1 MRGLGN
7 VFQVLGVLAVMQ
19 ERRSSSLCVDWMDAK
34 RKKDI
39 IDNMHEH
46 KVYQQILEQQHL
58 NIIISLSFGNDSGI

>member
-7 VFQVLGVLAVMQ
+7 VFKRLEFWQKLQ
-19 ERRSSSLCVDWMDAK
+19 ERRSSSFFVDWMDAK
-34 RKKDI
+34 GKKDI

-58 NIIISLSFGNDSGI
+58 NIIIL